1 MSTNVN
7 LSQQI
12 IKVAAPLT
20 ARRSFVALHG
30 VPHSPCLHMLSK
42 FTPCPRTGDAAPPEA
57 PRDRVA
63 CCMYV
68 ACCTFRVAYRRVW
81 AMLRPEATRPNG

>member
-1 MSTNVN
+1 MATMSTNVN

-42 FTPCPRTGDAAPPEA
+42 FTPCPRTGDAAPP
-57 PRDRVA
+57 
-63 CCMYV
+63 
-68 ACCTFRVAYRRVW
+68 
-81 AMLRPEATRPNG
+81 